1 MRKTILTIAA
11 TLAVVLIF
19 AQSGFEGQL
28 TVTYKVDKEQPV
40 VAQLKIKGNQV
51 HIQQT
56 QNGNKK
62 YDFFIVDLST
72 KDFYTV
78 STADKKVII
87 KYRFD
92 QLIDF
97 YVANKLKEGY
107 QKSYDFNFKATD
119 KSKEEYGY
127 KLVKAVGETDSLK
140 ASVWSTEAKIPIN
153 QLIPLLRLMGNWNEA
168 QGTDGAILEAEVNS
182 KAGKTE
188 SSVKVEVKKETISK
202 SAFNLPEGYLT
213 KDFAKLME
221 EEKGNG
227 KLAVLVQTFAD
238 F

>member
-1 MRKTILTIAA
+1 MRKIFLTLAA
-11 TLAVVLIF
+11 SFAVVLIF
-19 AQSGFEGQL
+19 AQTGFEGQL
-28 TVTYKVDKEQPV
+28 TVTYKTEKEQPV
-40 VAQLKIKGNQV
+40 VAELKIKGNEV
-51 HIQQT
+51 YIQQT
-56 QNGNKK
+56 HNGNKK
-62 YDFFIVDLST
+62 YDFFILHLDT

-87 KYRFD
+87 KYNMA

-107 QKSYDFNFKATD
+107 QKSYDLNFKATD

-127 KLVKAVGETDSLK
+127 KLTKEVGETDLLK
-140 ASVWSTEAKIPIN
+140 ATAWTTDAKIPVN
-153 QLIPLLRLMGNWNEA
+153 QLIPLLRLMNNWNEA
-168 QGTDGAILEAEVNS
+168 QGTDGAILEAEVNNKAS
-182 KAGKTE
+182 KKE

-202 SAFNLPEGYLT
+202 ETFALPKGYLT